1 MLRPMGPDHFFPAN
15 WARFFFGKLGPQK
28 IRVRQIIPKPIRPRK
43 IYVDCCLPGPNLQKK
58 RKKADRAPKSVGY
71 KLLPNEQ
78 GAQFA
83 WIQSAEHNF
92 PRTTNWILI
101 NSSFIYYSYAS
112 FPFKIQ
118 VYARRSR
125 KYFGTLTQSASKD
138 FGNQSISTQGGRSCV
153 KA

>member
-1 MLRPMGPDHFFPAN
+1 MLIVVCQG
-15 WARFFFGKLGPQK
+15 
-28 IRVRQIIPKPIRPRK
+28 QI
-43 IYVDCCLPGPNLQKK
+43 CQK
-58 RKKADRAPKSVGY
+58 RKKAIRAPKSVGY

-125 KYFGTLTQSASKD
+125 KYFGTLTQRVSFQELGEPVYFNPGWQKLCEGTKGLRRKVWTRTKICYILHICNYAQ
-138 FGNQSISTQGGRSCV
+138 NRRICRENSIYAPGE
-153 KA
+153 KLK